1 MVKTKRRDLGMLLA
15 AIAGLIAGAL
25 TIQTGEASWFDV
37 VGITGI
43 QARLFGW
50 ASIAFALV
58 ILWLY
63 IRGNKPE

>member
-1 MVKTKRRDLGMLLA
+1 MVKAKRRDLGMLLA

-25 TIQTGEASWFDV
+25 AIQTGEASWFDV
-37 VGITGI
+37 VGITGT